1 MPKRATSLTGAAGE
15 HYVAY
20 VLSALGYPV
29 GLTRGGS
36 PTVDILVGD
45 VSGAKSISIQVK
57 TSNWA
62 WRDYK
67 KKTENNHWEWDVGVK
82 AKKLSEKSVFYA
94 FVDLKW
100 NDDKPMESVEENK
113 PDVYIVPSEDVA
125 KVFENTDYSRY
136 MFWIMKKDEN
146 KYKDNWDIIIE
157 ALSSEKN
164 SET

>member
-1 MPKRATSLTGAAGE
+1 MPNRATSLTGAAGE

-20 VLSALGYPV
+20 ALSAFGYPV

-45 VSGAKSISIQVK
+45 VSGGKSISIQVK

-62 WRDYK
+62 RRDYK

-100 NDDKPMESVEENK
+100 NDDILLKSNIGEN
-113 PDVYIVPSEDVA
+113 PDVYIVPSEVVA
-125 KVFENTDYSRY
+125 NEFKDKDYSRY
-136 MFWIMKKDEN
+136 VYWIMKKDEK
-146 KYKDNWDIIIE
+146 KYQNNWDIIVK
-157 ALSSEKN
+157 ALEK
-164 SET
+164 